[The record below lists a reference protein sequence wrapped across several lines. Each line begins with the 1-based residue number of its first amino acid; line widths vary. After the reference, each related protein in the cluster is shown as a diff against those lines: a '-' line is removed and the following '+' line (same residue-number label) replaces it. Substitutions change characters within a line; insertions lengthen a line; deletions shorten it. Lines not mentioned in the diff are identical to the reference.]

1 MGMKI
6 VTYNVNG
13 LKQRIAQYGSLL
25 KFLNSLQADIICI
38 QETKVSRHDLSADLF
53 MAEGY
58 EAFFS
63 CTRTF
68 GQGRVAYSGVATF
81 CRVKS
86 AFSSDEV
93 ALPLAAEEG
102 FTGLLKHSK
111 SGDDRMGDCPLKMP
125 IEVEGLEE
133 ITKEDLLK
141 MDSEG
146 RCIITDHG
154 HFVLFNLY
162 GPRADCDDKG
172 RIDFKFN
179 FFKTLQKRWESLLSQ
194 GRRVFVVGDLNIAPA
209 AIDRWNAGPEFEENM
224 FRKWMRSLL
233 RECGGPFSDVFR
245 TKHPHRIDHILIAGP
260 CLHQNHDI
268 EVHNLLDCH
277 VEECDILTQFKR
289 WKPDSMPRWK
299 GGRSIRLEGSDH
311 APVYVCLGEMP
322 SLPVHST
329 PPLAARYVP
338 EVRGWQQTIVSLLAK
353 QREVSVVMEDGVLCS
368 TSEVTIEN
376 CSENVKESF
385 YPIYKKIPTSD
396 QETQGPAPSTNKY
409 LDSVDDENVKENSMI
424 ILRNE
429 RIKSISHSCMKK
441 RKKARNENCSQ
452 RTLTSFFQKK
462 PSSSV
467 DVGNAKNDIL
477 HDQVDI
483 SKVNPYSFHVPNET
497 CSPNE
502 DPIDGGEGNCSQN
515 DEFSINPIS
524 QGQTDTNSCCSL
536 ENENGSAALE
546 WQRIQQLMQR
556 SIPLCNG
563 HGEPCVVRSVKKAG
577 PNLGRGFYVCA
588 RAKGPTSNPEA
599 SCNHF
604 QWASSKFSRKKR

>member
-245 TKHPHRIDHILIAGP
+245 TKHPH
-260 CLHQNHDI
+260 
-268 EVHNLLDCH
+268 
-277 VEECDILTQFKR
+277 
-289 WKPDSMPRWK
+289 RWK